1 MIEERGD
8 DVKND
13 NSDSTPLEQGASTGA
28 HAAKGIRQAQRIANH
43 TQSAKKAA
51 HTSQAAHSVA
61 AAAKGGG
68 AAAGAATGT
77 ALAGPLGTVV
87 GTVVTSR
94 TFWKIII
101 GILAFIFLWM
111 FIIANLIGI
120 ILSYLGFANADA
132 FANEAQ
138 SIQLSNLKT
147 RVEKVLDNE
156 DYKKEILTIIE
167 QNRDLQIQ
175 EINADKAQ
183 NYSDYELTIVDE
195 YETKLKRNLS
205 YYLAVL
211 LTEVW
216 DDSSI
221 QAFLGYPNSLG
232 MDMTTNLTSPYDAY
246 FNEAAQMYHVPA
258 ALLIAIGKAESD
270 FNPNVVSGAGAI
282 GIMQLMPGTAASLGV
297 TDPYDPRQNIMGGA
311 KYIASNIERFKD
323 YPNGLELAIAAY
335 NAGPGAVIKYGY
347 QIPPYKETQNYV
359 KKVMGYIEIQERR
372 ISQEENEGE
381 KSEDL
386 SAEYGQLKETVVE
399 NIDRF
404 FDWSVTGEKENEMT
418 ETAYYFLSVSGK
430 TEIEKEI
437 YEQLKQEGANV
448 TMETW
453 PVKAK
458 MVEYTIA
465 LMLNSQ
471 PSGGESGFEYKYVTD
486 QGTFELVIKVL
497 KLMQDGVEALKD
509 SFFSLFSWTDFV
521 TGGSSSDSYVG
532 NIDVTG
538 DIINYDT
545 VGKGVKQVVYFNQG
559 EEPWASM
566 QYGTST
572 IGAAGCGP
580 TSLAIVISTLTNQ
593 TVTPQMTAEYA
604 ISNGEYVSGVGTA
617 HSFPTNAANHWGL
630 TCERV
635 GKDRMDYVVQ
645 SLKEGKMVVEIC
657 EAYTI
662 TGSGSGH
669 FIVLTG
675 VTRDGYITI
684 ADCASRERTG
694 KIYSVDTIK
703 SYGRDLSEG
712 AFWIIGKK

>member
-1 MIEERGD
+1 MERGN
-8 DVKND
+8 DVRND
-13 NSDSTPLEQGASTGA
+13 NSDSTPLDRGANT
-28 HAAKGIRQAQRIANH
+28 AACTAQTLRQAQHIASH
-43 TQSAKKAA
+43 GQAAKTAA
-51 HTSQAAHSVA
+51 HTSQAAYTAA
-61 AAAKGGG
+61 AAAKGGSV
-68 AAAGAATGT
+68 AAGAATGT

-87 GTVVTSR
+87 GTIVTSK
-94 TFWKIII
+94 TFWKIVI
-101 GILAFIFLWM
+101 GILAFIFLFM
-111 FIIANLIGI
+111 FIISNLIGI
-120 ILSYLGFANADA
+120 ILTYLGFADADA

-138 SIQLSNLKT
+138 SVQLSNL
-147 RVEKVLDNE
+147 RVRTEQVLENE
-156 DYKKEILTIIE
+156 DYKKEILAIIE
-167 QNRDLQIQ
+167 ENRDYQIE

-183 NYSDYELTIVDE
+183 NYADYELTIIDE
-195 YETKLKRNLS
+195 YETKLKKNLS
-205 YYLAVL
+205 HYLSVL
-211 LTEVW
+211 LMEIW
-216 DDSSI
+216 DESSI

-232 MDMTTNLTSPYDAY
+232 MDMSTSLTSPYDAY
-246 FNEAAQMYHVPA
+246 FHEAAQMYHVPA

-311 KYIASNIERFKD
+311 KYIASNIERFQG

-335 NAGPGAVIKYGY
+335 NAGPGAVIQYGY
-347 QIPPYKETQNYV
+347 QIPPYRETQNYV
-359 KKVMGYIEIQERR
+359 KKVMGYIEIQESR
-372 ISQEENEGE
+372 IDREENTGE
-381 KSEDL
+381 ESEDL
-386 SAEYGQLKETVVE
+386 SAAYGQLKEAVAGNV
-399 NIDRF
+399 DRF
-404 FDWSVTGEKENEMT
+404 FDWSVTGEKENEVN

-430 TEIEKEI
+430 TEIGKDV

-448 TMETW
+448 TKETW
-453 PVKAK
+453 PVKEK
-458 MVEYTIA
+458 MVEYTIV
-465 LMLNSQ
+465 LMLNTQVNGS
-471 PSGGESGFEYKYVTD
+471 SGGFEYKYVTD
-486 QGTFELVIKVL
+486 QGTFELVLKVL
-497 KLMQDGVEALKD
+497 RLMQDGIESLKD

-545 VGKGVKQVVYFNQG
+545 VGNGVKRVVYYNQG
-559 EEPWASM
+559 EEPWVGI

-593 TVTPQMTAEYA
+593 TVNPQMTAAYA

-694 KIYSVDTIK
+694 MVYSVDTIK

>member
-1 MIEERGD
+1 MERGN
-8 DVKND
+8 DVRND
-13 NSDSTPLEQGASTGA
+13 NSDSTPLDRGANT
-28 HAAKGIRQAQRIANH
+28 AACTAQTLRQAQHIASH
-43 TQSAKKAA
+43 GQAAKTAA
-51 HTSQAAHSVA
+51 HTSQAAYTAA
-61 AAAKGGG
+61 AAAKGGS

-87 GTVVTSR
+87 GTIVTSKA
-94 TFWKIII
+94 FWKIVI
-101 GILAFIFLWM
+101 GILAFIFLFM
-111 FIIANLIGI
+111 FIISNLIGI
-120 ILSYLGFANADA
+120 ILTYLGFADADA

-138 SIQLSNLKT
+138 SVQLSNL
-147 RVEKVLDNE
+147 RVRTEQVLENE
-156 DYKKEILTIIE
+156 DYKKEILAIIE
-167 QNRDLQIQ
+167 ENRDYQIE

-183 NYSDYELTIVDE
+183 NYADYELTIIDE
-195 YETKLKRNLS
+195 YETKLKKNLS
-205 YYLAVL
+205 HYLSVL
-211 LTEVW
+211 LMEIW
-216 DDSSI
+216 DESSI

-232 MDMTTNLTSPYDAY
+232 MDMSTNLTSPYDAY
-246 FNEAAQMYHVPA
+246 FHEAAQMYHVPA

-311 KYIASNIERFKD
+311 KYIASNIERFQG

-335 NAGPGAVIKYGY
+335 NAGPGAVIQYGY
-347 QIPPYKETQNYV
+347 QIPPYRETQNYV
-359 KKVMGYIEIQERR
+359 KKVMGYIEIQESR
-372 ISQEENEGE
+372 IDREENTGE
-381 KSEDL
+381 ESEDL
-386 SAEYGQLKETVVE
+386 SAAYGQLKEAVAGNV
-399 NIDRF
+399 DRF
-404 FDWSVTGEKENEMT
+404 FDWSVTGEKENEVN
-418 ETAYYFLSVSGK
+418 ETAYYFLSASGK
-430 TEIEKEI
+430 TEIGKDV

-448 TMETW
+448 TKETW
-453 PVKAK
+453 PVKEK
-458 MVEYTIA
+458 MVEYTIV
-465 LMLNSQ
+465 LMLNTQVNGS
-471 PSGGESGFEYKYVTD
+471 SGGFEYKYVTD
-486 QGTFELVIKVL
+486 QGTFELVLKVL
-497 KLMQDGVEALKD
+497 RLMQDGIESLKD

-545 VGKGVKQVVYFNQG
+545 VGNGVKRVVYYNQS
-559 EEPWASM
+559 EEPWAGI

-593 TVTPQMTAEYA
+593 TVNPQMTAAYA

-694 KIYSVDTIK
+694 MVYSVDTIK